1 MTMTTKDDCE
11 WIFKEYRNK
20 IAGYVSSKIC
30 NRVEAEDI
38 VSEIFL
44 KICKNIDKYDAAK
57 ASLSTWIYT
66 ITRNT
71 VYDRLKSMRN
81 HRFVE
86 LDEATPSSENLEE
99 SVVFAEMLEKLACAL
114 EKLSQKER
122 DLIILLYYKKL
133 DKKSVANL
141 FGITYGMLRY
151 LHDKT
156 IQKLEILLK

>member
-1 MTMTTKDDCE
+1 
-11 WIFKEYRNK
+11 
-20 IAGYVSSKIC
+20 
-30 NRVEAEDI
+30 
-38 VSEIFL
+38 
-44 KICKNIDKYDAAK
+44 
-57 ASLSTWIYT
+57 
-66 ITRNT
+66 
-71 VYDRLKSMRN
+71 MRN

-99 SVVFAEMLEKLACAL
+99 SVVFADMLEKLACAL

-133 DKKSVANL
+133 DKKSVADL